1 MRIDH
6 GVLRT
11 FALSTAAGAATLALL
26 TACGGDTA
34 GSAHGHGGTSA
45 TPAATAGTGTQG
57 GFNQADAAFAQQMIP
72 HHRQAVEMAELAET
86 RAADPEIKELA
97 QKIKAAQ
104 DPEITTMRGWL
115 TAWGAAE
122 MPMDG
127 DHSGHGMPGMMTKK
141 DMARLKASKGGKFDR
156 MFAQMMIEHHDGAID
171 MAKTEL
177 SQGTNPEAK
186 DLAETI
192 IAAQQGEIDQMKQIL
207 ERL

>member
-72 HHRQAVEMAELAET
+72 HHRQAVEMAELAES
-86 RAADPEIKELA
+86 RAAAPQIKELA
-97 QKIKAAQ
+97 REIKAAQ

-115 TAWGAAE
+115 SAWGAAE
-122 MPMDG
+122 APAHAG
-127 DHSGHGMPGMMTKK
+127 HAGHGAAGMMSDE
-141 DMARLKASKGGKFDR
+141 DMAELKAARGREFDR
-156 MFAQMMIEHHDGAID
+156 LFAEMMIEHHAGAIE
-171 MAKTEL
+171 MAQTQVA
-177 SQGTNPEAK
+177 QGSDPEAQN
-186 DLAETI
+186 LAQAI
-192 IAAQQGEIDQMKQIL
+192 IDTQQREIDQMK
-207 ERL
+207 RLLKRL